1 MKRRSGMHMTLEE
14 LRAVRPELAAQIDAE
29 DAARRAGKKYVPEV
43 AQKGG
48 WRPATPTH
56 VMWID
61 GKVVKLPSKTE
72 ARVAERLIREVQAMR
87 ATDTAAKRPLT
98 RLYRQVHVPL
108 MTIDPKPGGC
118 PTCLTVDFC
127 IVHTDG
133 RKQYI
138 DAKPKKW
145 KSAEWFRGKLAAQA
159 ELGIKI
165 EEVDH

>member
-1 MKRRSGMHMTLEE
+1 MKRRGNMTWEE
-14 LRAVRPELAAQIDAE
+14 FRKLRPAQAAQIEAE
-29 DAARRAGKKYVPEV
+29 DAARKAGKPLP
-43 AQKGG
+43 AQQLPAQGG

-72 ARVAERLIREVQAMR
+72 ARVAERLIAEVQAMR
-87 ATDTAAKRPLT
+87 AADAAKKRPLT
-98 RLYRQVHVPL
+98 RLYRQCHVAL
-108 MTIDPKPGGC
+108 MTIDPRPGGC
-118 PTCLTVDFC
+118 PTYLTVDFC

-145 KSAEWFRGKLAAQA
+145 KSPEWFRGKLAAQA

-165 EEVDH
+165 EETDR